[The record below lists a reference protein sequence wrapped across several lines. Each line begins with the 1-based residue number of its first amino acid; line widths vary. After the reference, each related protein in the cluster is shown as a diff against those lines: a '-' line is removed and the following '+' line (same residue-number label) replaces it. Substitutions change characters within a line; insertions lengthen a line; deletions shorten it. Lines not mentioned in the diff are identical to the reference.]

1 MTQFAKLILGG
12 LPVILNLNCVP
23 GQCSHFREDGMKTM
37 TPAMLLKALKMFRG
51 FTHAAAEYLRDK
63 ERLRYLLAAAVSIAQ
78 GRGGALVRDLQ
89 LLVRLLKASVSG
101 AYTGLSVH
109 KLVTIVAAILYLI
122 SPLDVIPDFIPV
134 VGYVDDAAVIAWVLK
149 SIADE
154 LKDFRMWEEGI

>member
-1 MTQFAKLILGG
+1 
-12 LPVILNLNCVP
+12 
-23 GQCSHFREDGMKTM
+23 MKTM

-51 FTHAAAEYLRDK
+51 FTKAAGEYLRDK

-78 GRGGALVRDLQ
+78 RRGGALLRDLQ

-149 SIADE
+149 SIAEE
-154 LKDFRMWEEGI
+154 LKDFKIWEQGT